1 MKILNYCDVSFE
13 ICDLFSLGSFFS
25 FHKFDKLIIDRFPHK
40 NKNVHDPIEHLGQF
54 FLLFDVQMILILM
67 IFFHRG
73 LNDKLKTFNWDG
85 RESVGE
91 VLEKSGV
98 VVAAFDDEGKGEFF
112 EEVLETWVGDLSFV
126 CFEELVA
133 ELPEIVEEFCMEGL
147 DVFLDNRL
155 EASDGILALIP
166 SPGDVFQDNLL
177 TIILQGQFNL
187 INVHIILNNGALIK
201 NDSTFLLILF
211 LLKDVGFV
219 PELVPVIFSIRWYF
233 TDNILVDQLI
243 KGLGE
248 GLFEI
253 LFSGLYFEVEF
264 LAAFELT

>member
-1 MKILNYCDVSFE
+1 M
-13 ICDLFSLGSFFS
+13 
-25 FHKFDKLIIDRFPHK
+25 
-40 NKNVHDPIEHLGQF
+40 
-54 FLLFDVQMILILM
+54 
-67 IFFHRG
+67 
-73 LNDKLKTFNWDG
+73 
-85 RESVGE
+85 
-91 VLEKSGV
+91 EKSGV

-219 PELVPVIFSIRWYF
+219 PELVPVIFSIR
-233 TDNILVDQLI
+233 
-243 KGLGE
+243 
-248 GLFEI
+248 
-253 LFSGLYFEVEF
+253 
-264 LAAFELT
+264 